1 MVFSLRRFFNKS
13 FAFSNFG
20 FIKILVKNFA
30 PLRLITG
37 IHSDLIYTNS
47 LGKILID
54 TNRDD
59 FAAFIFGKTADCF
72 LLA

>member
-1 MVFSLRRFFNKS
+1 M
-13 FAFSNFG
+13 
-20 FIKILVKNFA
+20 LVKNFA
-30 PLRLITG
+30 PLRLNTG
-37 IHSDLIYTNS
+37 IHPDLIYTNS